1 LSIEQIE
8 RKSSEKNKI
17 KEKEVR
23 EKKIKKMI

>member
-8 RKSSEKNKI
+8 RKSSEENKI